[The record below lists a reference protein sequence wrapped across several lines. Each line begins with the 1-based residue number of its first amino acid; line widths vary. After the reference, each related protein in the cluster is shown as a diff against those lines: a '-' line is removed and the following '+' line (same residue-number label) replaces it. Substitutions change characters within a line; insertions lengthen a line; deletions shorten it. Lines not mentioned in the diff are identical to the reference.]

1 MKNILIIGL
10 FLMSVAS
17 FGADFINFYG
27 DISETIYSFEL
38 AKKISNKAGYFT
50 PCWFQINTIKR
61 SYGSSLSRRGG
72 GGGTIKREQH
82 RSNGKLDKTIIIV
95 GYDLSKMADGNT
107 ITLEKGQKLYQI
119 GIHTNAKGYTF
130 EVYSFNKN
138 DKPKFYLN
146 MKQSRVSNMVS
157 CPHCGQKIMLVPIQQ

>member
-50 PCWFQINTIKR
+50 PCWFQINT
-61 SYGSSLSRRGG
+61 LRRR
-72 GGGTIKREQH
+72 KEQH